1 MDVDRVAED
10 LYALAP
16 GSFVAARDERAAA
29 ARREGDAAAASAI
42 KKLRK
47 PTTSAWLAN
56 LLVREQGDGVNEL
69 VELGSGL
76 RAAQRAL
83 AADQLRDLSRRRRE
97 LVDAL
102 RHEAQEA
109 GRRAGVPV
117 GDAAADEVAGT
128 LEAAVADPEAAD
140 MLRSGRLTS
149 PLRYAGTGF
158 GGIPPAPAGAGAG
171 ADTGTGIDAV
181 TRPGRPRPGG
191 GAGSRRPDTAA
202 RSAAAT
208 AVKEAAQRVAA
219 AQENVTATTRELAD
233 VGAALDEA
241 TARARD
247 LERQKGAVERR
258 LADADGQLRE
268 AERAAAI
275 ARGALGELENLEDE
289 EGRPDGRRGARRRH
303 SPGTS
308 GTQ

>member
-1 MDVDRVAED
+1 MDVDQVAEE

-56 LLVREQGDGVNEL
+56 LLVREQADGVNEL

-102 RHEAQEA
+102 RHAAQEA

-158 GGIPPAPAGAGAG
+158 GGIPPAPVDPGAGA
-171 ADTGTGIDAV
+171 GTGIDAV
-181 TRPGRPRPGG
+181 TRPGHPRPGG

-208 AVKEAAQRVAA
+208 AAKEAARRVAA

-258 LADADGQLRE
+258 LADADRQLR
-268 AERAAAI
+268 
-275 ARGALGELENLEDE
+275 
-289 EGRPDGRRGARRRH
+289 
-303 SPGTS
+303 
-308 GTQ
+308 